1 MYDKREYRDREYS
14 RDMEDERNPYGS
26 RGGYVSSRRG
36 GDHMDE
42 RDYGD
47 MRRGSSRGGRD
58 RMDERD
64 YGDMRRGGNRRRD
77 MEDERTFRMD
87 YEDGRRGRDYEYD
100 GYTRDFRD
108 YNDYG
113 HGYLS
118 NKELQKWQNKLCKDL
133 DQQEC
138 EMFKYE
144 HIIHQAEEMNIMF
157 DRYTK
162 EEFYTTVLM
171 MYTDYKKTC
180 ANNIPMYISLAKE
193 FLEDD
198 DARVRY
204 GEKLAAYYDNIA
216 DV

>member
-1 MYDKREYRDREYS
+1 MDERYYRNDMRRGGYN

-26 RGGYVSSRRG
+26 AGGYVTSRRG
-36 GDHMDE
+36 RDSMDE
-42 RDYGD
+42 RDYRND
-47 MRRGSSRGGRD
+47 MRHGGYSRG
-58 RMDERD
+58 
-64 YGDMRRGGNRRRD
+64 RG
-77 MEDERTFRMD
+77 DERTFRMD
-87 YEDGRRGRDYEYD
+87 YEDDRRSRGYEDERYMRDSRSGMDY
-100 GYTRDFRD
+100 RN

-118 NKELQKWQNKLCKDL
+118 NKELQKWQNKLCKEL

-171 MYTDYKKTC
+171 MYSDYKKTC

-193 FLEDD
+193 FLEDK
-198 DARVRY
+198 DAKVCY

>member
-1 MYDKREYRDREYS
+1 
-14 RDMEDERNPYGS
+14 
-26 RGGYVSSRRG
+26 
-36 GDHMDE
+36 MDE
-42 RDYGD
+42 RDY
-47 MRRGSSRGGRD
+47 RN
-58 RMDERD
+58 
-64 YGDMRRGGNRRRD
+64 DMRRGGYNRDRG
-77 MEDERTFRMD
+77 DERIFRMD
-87 YEDGRRGRDYEYD
+87 YEDDRRSRDYEDERYM
-100 GYTRDFRD
+100 RDSGRRMDYRD

-118 NKELQKWQNKLCKDL
+118 NKELQKWQNKLCKEM

-144 HIIHQAEEMNIMF
+144 HIIHQAKEMNIMF

-171 MYTDYKKTC
+171 MYSDYKKTC

-193 FLEDD
+193 FLEDKD
-198 DARVRY
+198 SKVCY